1 MKLYSLMRKQ
11 ICTLLIIFASLSLYA
26 DEFVVRSFKPAPTDL
41 SAIQYEYLD
50 VNDQKCAIIKVRTDL
65 RNLSFDCGKNLAKDI
80 GFHDGE
86 YWLYVSPGEKRITLI
101 KEGFITL
108 HYQIQIPVV
117 SSKVYVFEITNL
129 EKGSAA
135 TGSMIINTEPNGAQL
150 KIKELSGLLMS
161 SPAELTDY
169 PAFPYTFT
177 ISKDRYE
184 SLDTIL
190 TLHPNENIAHTI
202 RLKPLWG
209 DLIITVDP
217 PDAAIYV
224 DDEFFGT
231 GNQQLFSAE
240 SGIDIG
246 KHKITVIKEG
256 FKNKERTIDITNGNN
271 GTLEFILRPIQGF
284 LTLDVQPADA
294 DLRINGAQIFELPF
308 MDSLQVGLYEI
319 EIQREGY
326 LQTNKTVEVLPNQ
339 RVSLFEELKH
349 TKTVRLSSYPSQA
362 YIYMDGNY
370 MGRTPENILLTY
382 GKNNITLKK
391 DNYQDLA
398 EELTVSQETERF
410 DLKLKPRKYA
420 VEITSSPPG
429 ANIYVENIFLHQTP
443 ADLQVPYGRYQIK
456 VEKRGY
462 FRKRKTIPVK
472 QDNQRFN
479 FSLKT
484 LKHLRVG
491 FLRGAESW
499 GGEITYVDNLF
510 GIGLGYFQPPKLEFD
525 HEIDHPNI
533 YTNDYFDLEPSGSL
547 GKVTNSDSINFKITA
562 KAHIFLNKV
571 PTLSFVLGMAI
582 GRIHYANV
590 YQANTN
596 YESIY
601 SGEYI
606 RSGEYYSVARK
617 GNLKVSPITGVSLR
631 FFRFFYANAEYWFF
645 TEKGTAFFFGGGVC
659 FPLN

>member
-1 MKLYSLMRKQ
+1 MRKQ
-11 ICTLLIIFASLSLYA
+11 ICTLLLLLASLSLYA
-26 DEFVVRSFKPAPTDL
+26 DEFVVRSFKPAPADL

-50 VNDQKCAIIKVRTDL
+50 VNDKKCAIIKVRTDL
-65 RNLSFDCGKNLAKDI
+65 RNLSFDCGKNPARDI
-80 GFHDGE
+80 EFRDGE

-101 KEGFITL
+101 KDGFITL

-117 SSKVYVFEITNL
+117 SSRVYVFEITNL

-135 TGSMIINTEPNGAQL
+135 TGSMVINTEPNGAQL
-150 KIKELSGLLMS
+150 QIKELSGLLMS

-190 TLHPNENIAHTI
+190 TLHPNENIIHKI

-231 GNQQLFSAE
+231 GSQQLFSAE

-246 KHKITVIKEG
+246 KHKITVVKES
-256 FKNKERTIDITNGNN
+256 FKSIEKTINISNGNN
-271 GTLEFILRPIQGF
+271 GTLEYKLRPVMGF
-284 LTLDVQPADA
+284 LVLDVQPPDA
-294 DLRINGAQIFELPF
+294 DLRINGAQIFGLPF
-308 MDSLQVGLYEI
+308 MDSLQVGMYKI
-319 EIQREGY
+319 DIQREGY
-326 LQTNKTVEVLPNQ
+326 LQTTKTVEVLPNK
-339 RVSLFEELKH
+339 RLSLVEELKH
-349 TKTVRLSSYPSQA
+349 TKTVKLSSDPSQA
-362 YIYMDGNY
+362 DIYLDGNF

-382 GKNNITLKK
+382 GKNNIILKK
-391 DNYQDLA
+391 TNYRDLA
-398 EELTVSQETERF
+398 EELTVSRETERF
-410 DLKLKPRKYA
+410 DLKLEPRKYS

-429 ANIYVENIFLHQTP
+429 ANIYVENIYLHQTP
-443 ADLQVPYGRYQIK
+443 ANLDIPYGRYQVK

-472 QDNQRFN
+472 NDNQRFN

-484 LKHLRVG
+484 LNHFRVG

-499 GGEITYVDNLF
+499 GGEITYVDNLL
-510 GIGLGYFQPPKLEFD
+510 GMGLGYFQPPKLKFD
-525 HEIDHPNI
+525 HEINHPNI
-533 YTNDYFDLEPSGSL
+533 YADDYYDLEPSASL

-562 KAHIFLNKV
+562 KVHVFLNKV

-590 YQANTN
+590 HQANTD
-596 YESIY
+596 YVSFY
-601 SGEYI
+601 PGEDI
-606 RSGEYYSVARK
+606 HSGEYYSIAKK
-617 GNLKVSPITGVSLR
+617 GNIKASPIAGVSLR
-631 FFRFFYANAEYWFF
+631 FFRYFYANAEYWFF
-645 TEKGTAFFFGGGVC
+645 TEKGTAFFYGMGICV
-659 FPLN
+659 PLN